1 MDYLDAI
8 FNFLNI
14 FDNSHYIKK
23 DYNALIDKNE
33 YLGKRI
39 LSFLFINFRYSNRIY
54 SNRIYSNRGP
64 IVLATQETHK
74 KS

>member
-39 LSFLFINFRYSNRIY
+39 LSFLSILITIIAIVFFIYITYLLF
-54 SNRIYSNRGP
+54 
-64 IVLATQETHK
+64 K
-74 KS
+74 

>member
-1 MDYLDAI
+1 MDYLDAL

-23 DYNALIDKNE
+23 DYNTLSDKNE

-39 LSFLFINFRYSNRIY
+39 LSFLSILITIIAIVFFIYLIY
-54 SNRIYSNRGP
+54 IMIN
-64 IVLATQETHK
+64 
-74 KS
+74 

>member
-39 LSFLFINFRYSNRIY
+39 LSFLSILITIIAIVFFIYIIY
-54 SNRIYSNRGP
+54 I
-64 IVLATQETHK
+64 LLK
-74 KS
+74 